1 MAENG
6 TARFGLQ
13 LLGTPRL
20 VAPSGADVTPR
31 LRKAQAL
38 LAVLALAESAP
49 VSRHRLQKLLWSDRM
64 QTQGRDSLKKALSEI
79 RHAFAEA
86 GPQNPLESD
95 GGPVSLRLKMIDVDA
110 LANRPETGNLY
121 APRLLEGLGIKDP
134 NFADW
139 LADMRRL
146 LGPMRTPSPILSAR
160 PTARR
165 RLTIAVMPSRV
176 MAERDIDFHVAQLLR
191 HGLSRALRQSGV
203 FEIYDAQGT
212 FGEAA
217 DLTLS
222 MTLAA
227 FGGATMLEARLA
239 TSDYRRELWSSSE
252 TLDMS
257 SIDPR
262 QVSVIVQVM
271 ADQICQKVRVTGE
284 LGDERE
290 LVTRSVL
297 SAVEQ
302 LFRLSD
308 HDIEGAE
315 SALSQAADVMPS
327 SPILAWYAY
336 LTAFQ
341 VEKGGRREETIDK
354 ADRLAAQ
361 AMEADPTNPLTRAL
375 VSHVHS
381 FVLRDFERAGEILE
395 PVTGLAGT
403 NVMLADAIGLLHYY
417 RGAYDQAQAYAQ
429 LSCELGPW
437 SRFRY
442 AFTTS
447 LAMAQLMQG
456 DYDGAVSSSRRAI
469 AQHPL
474 RSTHV
479 FEPTLRTLASALA
492 LSGQREPARDALLR
506 LDRQTGRRT
515 VERLVSPEDSP
526 FPNAETFKIVKSS
539 LEQLH
544 AS

>member
-1 MAENG
+1 MAEND
-6 TARFGLQ
+6 TARFRLR
-13 LLGTPRL
+13 LRGTPQL
-20 VAPSGADVTPR
+20 TAPSGADVTPR

-38 LAVLALAESAP
+38 LAVLALAEGAP

-64 QTQGRDSLKKALSEI
+64 QAQGRDSLKKALSEI
-79 RHAFAEA
+79 RRAFAEA
-86 GPQNPLESD
+86 GAQNPLETD
-95 GGPVSLRLKMIDVDA
+95 GGPVSLRLTRIDVDM
-110 LANRPETGNLY
+110 LSDCSDTDTLQRP
-121 APRLLEGLGIKDP
+121 PLLEGHGIADP
-134 NFADW
+134 NFVAW
-139 LADMRRL
+139 VADMRRRQAPARMATPL
-146 LGPMRTPSPILSAR
+146 LPAHRS
-160 PTARR
+160 ARR
-165 RLTIAVMPSRV
+165 RLTIGVMPSSV
-176 MAERDIDFHVAQLLR
+176 LAERDIDLQLAQLLR
-191 HGLSRALRQSGV
+191 QGLSRALRQSGV
-203 FEIYDAQGT
+203 FEIYDATGT
-212 FGEAA
+212 CGHEA

-222 MTLAA
+222 TTLAV

-239 TSDYRRELWSSSE
+239 TTHDRHELWSTSE
-252 TLDMS
+252 TLDMTA
-257 SIDPR
+257 IDPR
-262 QVSVIVQVM
+262 RISVLVQVM
-271 ADQICQKVRVTGE
+271 ADQISQKVRVAGDLGGE
-284 LGDERE
+284 RG

-297 SAVEQ
+297 SAIEQ

-308 HDIEGAE
+308 QDIA
-315 SALSQAADVMPS
+315 SADRALSQAVDAMPS

-375 VSHVHS
+375 VSHVYS
-381 FVLRDFERAGEILE
+381 FVLRDLDRAAEILE

-417 RGAYDQAQAYAQ
+417 RGTYDRAEAHAR
-429 LSCELGPW
+429 LTCELGPW

-447 LAMAQLMQG
+447 LAMSQLMRG
-456 DYDGAVSSSRRAI
+456 DYDNAISSSRRAL

-474 RSTHV
+474 RTTHV
-479 FEPTLRTLASALA
+479 YEPTLRTLASALA
-492 LSGQREPARDALLR
+492 LSGQRDPARDALTR
-506 LDRQTGRRT
+506 LDRQTGTRT
-515 VERLVSPEDSP
+515 IERLTSPDQSP